1 MNKIITHIPHASLNG
16 IFDPQIGKWQKNAF
30 FVNDEVMQLTDLYVD
45 MLFATERT
53 NVTPI
58 VFNHSRFVC
67 DVERLIDD
75 PMEKEGQGIIYTHYK
90 GYKRGEL
97 SEDAKDVLMDIWG
110 LHQQRLVNEI
120 DEYRDTIILDCHS
133 FSGKVTD
140 SDICIGYND
149 DSTYSAKLVG
159 EIADTF
165 VGRGYSV
172 SFNDPYSNSI
182 APTTHKRYKSVMI
195 EVNKRVYMASG
206 YRTLSYDPKLW
217 TRWYGTTERLFERL
231 SNIEVTHQQ

>member
-97 SEDAKDVLMDIWG
+97 STDAKDVLMGIWG
-110 LHQQRLVNEI
+110 LHQQRLINEI
-120 DEYRDTIILDCHS
+120 DSDRPTIILDCHS
-133 FSGKVTD
+133 FSGKATD
-140 SDICIGYND
+140 SDICIGYNND
-149 DSTYSAKLVG
+149 DTYNGALVG
-159 EIADTF
+159 EIASILES
-165 VGRGYSV
+165 RNYSV
-172 SFNDPYSNSI
+172 SFNKPYSNSI
-182 APTTHKRYKSVMI
+182 APKTDKLYKSVMI

-206 YRTLSYDPKLW
+206 YKTLCYDPKQW
-217 TRWYGTTERLFERL
+217 TRWYGTTARLFDSL
-231 SNIEVTHQQ
+231 SDINL